1 MVDRMNRR
9 EVVLALLAIGATP
22 MTAQSQPAGKISR
35 VGYLSVRSAPESRDE
50 AVSRGLRELGYV
62 EGKNIFLEARYAAG
76 NSDRLRE
83 YAAELVRL
91 NVDVIISAGPI
102 ATRAAK
108 EATAAIPIV
117 MAFDPDPVGSRFVA
131 SLSRPGGNITG
142 YSTLAPELSGKQLE
156 LLKQVIPKLSRVA
169 VLGNSTQP
177 GNAQMLRE
185 LELAAGKLSVKIQ
198 YLNILAPAEIET
210 AFQAARKERS
220 DAVIML
226 VVGTAIISHR
236 AKILDLVAKNRL
248 PSVFTDEQ
256 YVEDGGLMAY
266 GVSMPD
272 LFRRA
277 AQYVDKILKG
287 AKPSE
292 LPIEQPTKFELVIN
306 LKTAKVLGLKIPQS
320 ILLRADR
327 LIE

>member
-1 MVDRMNRR
+1 
-9 EVVLALLAIGATP
+9 
-22 MTAQSQPAGKISR
+22 
-35 VGYLSVRSAPESRDE
+35 
-50 AVSRGLRELGYV
+50 
-62 EGKNIFLEARYAAG
+62 
-76 NSDRLRE
+76 
-83 YAAELVRL
+83 
-91 NVDVIISAGPI
+91 
-102 ATRAAK
+102 
-108 EATAAIPIV
+108 

-156 LLKQVIPKLSRVA
+156 LLKQIIPKLSRVA

-292 LPIEQPTKFELVIN
+292 LPIEQPTKFELVVN
-306 LKTAKVLGLKIPQS
+306 LKTAKAIGVIFPPTL
-320 ILLRADR
+320 LLRADR
-327 LIE
+327 VIE